1 MGVDLLR
8 MARRAGLD
16 VTGETAPQYFTL
28 TDAALEGYDTN
39 ARMNPPLRGE
49 DDRMAILE
57 GIQDGTI
64 DAIACDHAP
73 HEAYVKKCE
82 FAAAA
87 NGIIGLQ
94 TSLTL
99 SLSLLAG
106 GKVDPARLVELLS
119 VGPARILGL
128 RGKGT
133 LAAGADADVT
143 VIDPDAEWEFGPG
156 DVLSKSK
163 NSPFLGWKMR
173 GRADATICGGRV
185 RHATIAGVTADA

>member
-1 MGVDLLR
+1 
-8 MARRAGLD
+8 
-16 VTGETAPQYFTL
+16 
-28 TDAALEGYDTN
+28 
-39 ARMNPPLRGE
+39 
-49 DDRMAILE
+49 MAILE

-82 FAAAA
+82 FAVAAT
-87 NGIIGLQ
+87 GIVGLQ
-94 TSLTL
+94 TSLPL

-106 GKVDPARLVELLS
+106 GKVVPARLVDLLS
-119 VGPARILGL
+119 AGPARILGL

-143 VIDPDAEWEFGPG
+143 VIDPEAEWEFGPG
-156 DVLSKSK
+156 EVLSRSK

-173 GRADATICGGRV
+173 GRAAATICGGRV
-185 RHATIAGVTADA
+185 RHTTIAGVTVDA

>member
-1 MGVDLLR
+1 
-8 MARRAGLD
+8 
-16 VTGETAPQYFTL
+16 
-28 TDAALEGYDTN
+28 
-39 ARMNPPLRGE
+39 
-49 DDRMAILE
+49 MAILE

-73 HEAYVKKCE
+73 HESYVKKCE
-82 FAAAA
+82 FAVAA

-94 TSLTL
+94 TSLPL

-106 GKVDPARLVELLS
+106 GKITPARLVDLLS
-119 VGPARILGL
+119 VGPSRVLGL
-128 RGKGT
+128 RGKGS
-133 LAAGADADVT
+133 LAPGADADIT
-143 VIDPDAEWEFGPG
+143 VIDPDAAWEFRPE

-173 GRADATICGGRV
+173 GRAVATICGGRV

>member
-1 MGVDLLR
+1 

-39 ARMNPPLRGE
+39 AKMNPPLRGE

-94 TSLTL
+94 TSLPL

-106 GKVDPARLVELLS
+106 GKVAPARLVDLLS
-119 VGPARILGL
+119 AGPARILGL

-143 VIDPDAEWEFGPG
+143 VIDPEAEWEFGPG

-173 GRADATICGGRV
+173 GRAAATICGGRV

>member
-39 ARMNPPLRGE
+39 AKMNPPLRGE
-49 DDRMAILE
+49 EDRMAILE
-57 GIQDGTI
+57 GIQDGTF

-73 HEAYVKKCE
+73 HESYVKKCE
-82 FAAAA
+82 FIAAA

-94 TSLTL
+94 TSLPL

-106 GKVDPARLVELLS
+106 GKVTPSRLVDLLS
-119 VGPARILGL
+119 AGPARILGL

-133 LAAGADADVT
+133 LSAGADADVT
-143 VIDPDAEWEFGPG
+143 VIDPDAEWEFTPG

-163 NSPFLGWKMR
+163 NSPFFGWKML
-173 GRADATICGGRV
+173 GRADATICGGRI
-185 RHATIAGVTADA
+185 RHTTIAGVTADA